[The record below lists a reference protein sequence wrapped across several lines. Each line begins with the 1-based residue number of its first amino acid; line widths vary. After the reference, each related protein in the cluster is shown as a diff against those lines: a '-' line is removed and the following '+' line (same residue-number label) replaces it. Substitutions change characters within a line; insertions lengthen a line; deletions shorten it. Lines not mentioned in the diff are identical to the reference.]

1 MNIEHKSLQDQIVLD
16 FITKR
21 YHFNSKKKKSKSL
34 MSISETKEESQDN
47 SPLKKNVNEE
57 NKILPKKKIIILK
70 SVQNQKQKLQ
80 K

>member
-1 MNIEHKSLQDQIVLD
+1 
-16 FITKR
+16 
-21 YHFNSKKKKSKSL
+21 